1 MTRPDQIR
9 SELRTLKR
17 RIYRLQD
24 HRARL
29 IEAHL
34 FQSAEMTDEQL
45 DRDYDRLWSLSMEL
59 DALGER
65 GWWASVGA
73 AVRQLKQTLNIF
85 YHESPHSRSSKLPR

>member
-1 MTRPDQIR
+1 MTSPDQIR

-59 DALGER
+59 DASGDR

-73 AVRQLKQTLNIF
+73 TVRQLRETLT
-85 YHESPHSRSSKLPR
+85 RLP